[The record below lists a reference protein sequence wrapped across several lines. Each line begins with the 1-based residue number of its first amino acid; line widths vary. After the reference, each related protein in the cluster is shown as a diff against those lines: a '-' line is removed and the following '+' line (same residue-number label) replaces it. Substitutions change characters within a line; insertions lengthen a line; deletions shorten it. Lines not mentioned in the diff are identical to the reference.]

1 MEEQIMTI
9 TITEL
14 RTHLSKY
21 LDLVKK
27 EDIIVTKKGKIVAL
41 LSCPYSNKIKALR
54 SLIGIAKNGNNITL
68 KEIKEE
74 RICKL

>member
-1 MEEQIMTI
+1 MTI

-54 SLIGIAKNGNNITL
+54 SLIGIANNGNNITL
-68 KEIKEE
+68 REIKEE